1 MPKLAKELTALHVKR
16 LTQPGL
22 HAVGGVSGLCLYVKP
37 SGSRSWVLRTAVAGE
52 RRHIGLGGYP
62 TVTLEGARDK
72 ARGALA
78 EIESGTDPVAKR
90 AELRQAA
97 IAERAKLVTFGQARA
112 DYFAQKSGE
121 FRSAKHKRKWQQE
134 MTNHCSALDR
144 LIVGAVALPD
154 VLKVIEP
161 IWLTKPV
168 LASRIRG
175 RIEAVLSW
183 CTVKG
188 FRTGENPARWTGN
201 LEHLLAA
208 PSKIK
213 HANGGVKHHAALAVA
228 DMPAFMTAL
237 REREDAGARAVELAV
252 LCTLRTNEVRGA
264 LWSEIDLERKLWT
277 IPAARMKMARDH
289 AVPLSEQAVEL
300 LSALPHSSHKVF
312 DLGENSM
319 RNAVKAVGF
328 GGTPHGI
335 ARSTFKDWA
344 RTLTQYADEV
354 SELCL
359 AHVDSSA
366 TRAAYARDGLLE
378 LRREMLQ
385 SWADYLD
392 KTTTE

>member
-1 MPKLAKELTALHVKR
+1 
-16 LTQPGL
+16 
-22 HAVGGVSGLCLYVKP
+22 
-37 SGSRSWVLRTAVAGE
+37 
-52 RRHIGLGGYP
+52 
-62 TVTLEGARDK
+62 
-72 ARGALA
+72 
-78 EIESGTDPVAKR
+78 
-90 AELRQAA
+90 
-97 IAERAKLVTFGQARA
+97 
-112 DYFAQKSGE
+112 
-121 FRSAKHKRKWQQE
+121 
-134 MTNHCSALDR
+134 
-144 LIVGAVALPD
+144 
-154 VLKVIEP
+154 
-161 IWLTKPV
+161 
-168 LASRIRG
+168 
-175 RIEAVLSW
+175 
-183 CTVKG
+183 
-188 FRTGENPARWTGN
+188 
-201 LEHLLAA
+201 
-208 PSKIK
+208 
-213 HANGGVKHHAALAVA
+213 
-228 DMPAFMTAL
+228 MPAFMTAL

-252 LCTLRTNEVRGA
+252 LCTLRTNEVRSA